1 MKPNEQHLEFIQN
14 SISRMNQCSFQMKG
28 WAIAAV
34 SALIAV
40 YVSTI
45 SETNTG
51 NKMYLWIAIAPVVLF
66 WVLDAFYLSKEYKFI
81 GIYNNVAG
89 LENHIVIRE
98 YEMPLNKFTGWH
110 YSFWRAFIGSASTVP
125 LYGALIIGLTVWG
138 IAR

>member
-1 MKPNEQHLEFIQN
+1 MNPNEQHLEFIQN

-51 NKMYLWIAIAPVVLF
+51 NKMYLWIALAPVVLF

-110 YSFWRAFIGSASTVP
+110 HSFWRAFIGSASTVP